1 MMAARAAGV
10 AVRWATR
17 ERAMDLTGIP
27 ESTLLRLVNDGLV
40 GCRKS
45 GTDKRAR
52 TVFCVPDIE
61 DWWDTGA
68 EVVREFR
75 V

>member
-1 MMAARAAGV
+1 MSVKAGV

-27 ESTLLRLVNDGLV
+27 EATLLRLVNDGLV

-45 GTDKRAR
+45 GADQRAR

-61 DWWDTGA
+61 DWWDDHA